1 MQKSLFVSRFLNAI
15 DPFNLGVL
23 LSRFQI
29 KNDCIYGVC
38 SYKAS
43 EFVHGYE
50 ESKTQVLNALNRLS
64 AHPIWQFNQESVTKI
79 KGTFVFILENDL
91 HLDENSFYKKLLNAL
106 IDNDFFNRSHS
117 MTPNQRLFLSGFFE
131 SRGSID
137 TKLNFLTSDYF
148 FHSPLEF
155 NKFHYLIDFFNIPSE
170 ALNFNF
176 RELQPEYAQSIN
188 QRNAQFRIYLN
199 WYLYH
204 IGLFNPYK
212 ARIASVRLKTDL
224 EPYNGFYDK
233 SYNGI
238 YYKLKDRPTTEY
250 RGNSFMERAH
260 FYLKNVYQQDLDDK
274 SIKKLREQLG
284 LIQKSEEFRRDS
296 KIINFY
302 RLSTPNVCSACCS
315 DYDIKER
322 SFISL
327 PLYKITQDSDS
338 YYTEIHH
345 VISLGKNKELDVL
358 ANLAKL
364 CPACHRALKKA
375 PSEEG
380 FQKRLIRNI
389 LNRNKD
395 NLEFAQLR
403 FETDDFLTLIDRIYE
418 SLK

>member
-1 MQKSLFVSRFLNAI
+1 MLVSRFLNAI

-29 KNDCIYGVC
+29 KNGCIYGVC

-43 EFVHGYE
+43 KFIHGYK
-50 ESKTQVLNALNRLS
+50 ESKAQVLNALNTLS
-64 AHPIWQFNQESVTKI
+64 THPIWRFNQESVTKI

-91 HLDENSFYKKLLNAL
+91 QLDENSFYKKLLNSL
-106 IDNDFFNRSHS
+106 IDNDFFNPFRLRS

-137 TKLNFLTSDYF
+137 TQRNFLTSDYF

-155 NKFHYLIDFFNIPSE
+155 KKFHYLIDFFNIPSE

-176 RELQPEYAQSIN
+176 RELQPEYAQGIN

-212 ARIASVRLKTDL
+212 ARIAHHIFKTTLVD
-224 EPYNGFYDK
+224 D
-233 SYNGI
+233 GI
-238 YYKLKDRPTTEY
+238 YYKLRDRPTTEY
-250 RGNSFMERAH
+250 RGNSFIERAH
-260 FYLKNVYQQDLDDK
+260 FYLKSVHQQDLDDK
-274 SIKKLREQLG
+274 NIERLREQLG
-284 LIQKSEEFRRDS
+284 WIQKSEEFRRDS

-302 RLSTPNVCSACCS
+302 RISTPNVCSACCG

-327 PLYKITQDSDS
+327 PLYKITQNPDS

-345 VISLGKNKELDVL
+345 VISLGKDKELDVL

-364 CPACHRALKKA
+364 CPACHRALKKGA
-375 PSEEG
+375 SEEG
-380 FQKRLIRNI
+380 FQKRLIRKI

-403 FETDDFLTLIDRIYE
+403 FETDDFPTLINRIYE

>member
-1 MQKSLFVSRFLNAI
+1 MLVSRFLNAI

-29 KNDCIYGVC
+29 KNDRIYGVC

-43 EFVHGYE
+43 KFIPGYE
-50 ESKTQVLNALNRLS
+50 ESKVRVLNALNTLS
-64 AHPIWQFNQESVTKI
+64 AHPIWQSNQERITKI

-91 HLDENSFYKKLLNAL
+91 HLDENAFYKKLLNSL

-117 MTPNQRLFLSGFFE
+117 MTLNQKRFLSGFFE

-137 TKLNFLTSDYF
+137 TQRNFLTLDYF
-148 FHSPLEF
+148 FHHPLEF
-155 NKFHYLIDFFNIPSE
+155 NKFHYLIDLFNIPSE

-176 RELQPEYAQSIN
+176 RELQHEYAQGIN
-188 QRNAQFRIYLN
+188 QRNAQFRIYLD

-212 ARIASVRLKTDL
+212 ARIAHHVFKTTL
-224 EPYNGFYDK
+224 IYD
-233 SYNGI
+233 GI
-238 YYKLKDRPTTEY
+238 YYKLNYPPTTKY
-250 RGNSFMERAH
+250 HGNGFTERAH

-274 SIKKLREQLG
+274 SIEKLREQLG
-284 LIQKSEEFRRDS
+284 WIQKSEEFRRDS

-302 RLSTPNVCSACCS
+302 RLSTPNVCSACCG

-322 SFISL
+322 SFLSL
-327 PLYKITQDSDS
+327 PLYQITQRSDS

-358 ANLAKL
+358 ENLAKL
-364 CPACHRALKKA
+364 CPTCHRALKKGS
-375 PSEEG
+375 SEEG

-389 LNRNKD
+389 LKRNKD

-403 FETDDFLTLIDRIYE
+403 FETDDFSTLIDKIYE

>member
-1 MQKSLFVSRFLNAI
+1 MLLVSCFLNAI

-29 KNDCIYGVC
+29 KNGCIYGVC
-38 SYKAS
+38 SYKS
-43 EFVHGYE
+43 SKFVHGYE
-50 ESKTQVLNALNRLS
+50 ESKVQVLNALNTLS
-64 AHPIWQFNQESVTKI
+64 VHPIWQSNQESVTKI

-91 HLDENSFYKKLLNAL
+91 HLDENAFYKKLLNSL
-106 IDNDFFNRSHS
+106 IDNDFFNRSNLMNL
-117 MTPNQRLFLSGFFE
+117 MTLNQKRFLSGFFE

-137 TKLNFLTSDYF
+137 TQRNFLTLDYF

-176 RELQPEYAQSIN
+176 RELQHEHVQGIN
-188 QRNAQFRIYLN
+188 QRNAQFRIYLD

-212 ARIASVRLKTDL
+212 VRIAHHVFKTTL
-224 EPYNGFYDK
+224 IYD
-233 SYNGI
+233 GI
-238 YYKLKDRPTTEY
+238 YYKLNYPPTTKY
-250 RGNSFMERAH
+250 HGNGFTERAH
-260 FYLKNVYQQDLDDK
+260 FYLKNIYQQDLDDK
-274 SIKKLREQLG
+274 SIERLREQLG
-284 LIQKSEEFRRDS
+284 WIQKSEEFRRDS

-302 RLSTPNVCSACCS
+302 RISTPNVCSACCD

-322 SFISL
+322 SFLSL
-327 PLYKITQDSDS
+327 PLYQITQRSDS

-358 ANLAKL
+358 ENLAKL
-364 CPACHRALKKA
+364 CPTCHRALKKGA
-375 PSEEG
+375 SAEG

-403 FETDDFLTLIDRIYE
+403 FETDDFPTLVNRICE

>member
-1 MQKSLFVSRFLNAI
+1 MFVSHFLNAI

-29 KNDCIYGVC
+29 KNGCIYGVC

-43 EFVHGYE
+43 KFVHDYE
-50 ESKTQVLNALNRLS
+50 ESKAQVLNALNALS
-64 AHPIWQFNQESVTKI
+64 KYPIWRFNQESVTKI

-91 HLDENSFYKKLLNAL
+91 HLDENSFYKKLLNSL

-137 TKLNFLTSDYF
+137 TQRNFLTLDYF

-155 NKFHYLIDFFNIPSE
+155 KKFHYLIDFFNIPSE

-176 RELQPEYAQSIN
+176 RELQPEYAQGIK
-188 QRNAQFRIYLN
+188 RNAQFRIYLN
-199 WYLYH
+199 WYSHH

-212 ARIASVRLKTDL
+212 ARIAHHIFKTTL
-224 EPYNGFYDK
+224 VYD
-233 SYNGI
+233 GI
-238 YYKLKDRPTTEY
+238 YYQLRDRPKTEY
-250 RGNSFMERAH
+250 RGNGFIERAH

-274 SIKKLREQLG
+274 SIEKLREQLG
-284 LIQKSEEFRRDS
+284 FIQESEEFKRDS

-302 RLSTPNVCSACCS
+302 RISTPNVCNACCDS
-315 DYDIKER
+315 YDIKER

-327 PLYKITQDSDS
+327 PLYQITQDPNS

-345 VISLGKNKELDVL
+345 VISLGKDRELDVL
-358 ANLAKL
+358 ENLTKL
-364 CPACHRALKKA
+364 CPACHRALKKGA
-375 PSEEG
+375 SGEG
-380 FQKRLIRNI
+380 FQKRLIEKI

-403 FETDDFLTLIDRIYE
+403 FETDDFPTLINRIYE

>member
-1 MQKSLFVSRFLNAI
+1 MLVSCFLNAI

-29 KNDCIYGVC
+29 KNGCIYGVC

-43 EFVHGYE
+43 KFVHDYDYE
-50 ESKTQVLNALNRLS
+50 ESKAQVLNALNTLS
-64 AHPIWQFNQESVTKI
+64 AHPIWQSNQESVTKI
-79 KGTFVFILENDL
+79 RGTFVFILENDL
-91 HLDENSFYKKLLNAL
+91 HLDGNSFYKKLLNSL

-117 MTPNQRLFLSGFFE
+117 MTPNQKLFLSGFFE

-137 TKLNFLTSDYF
+137 TQRNFLTSDYF

-155 NKFHYLIDFFNIPSE
+155 KKFHYLIDFFNIPSE

-176 RELQPEYAQSIN
+176 RELQPEHAQGIK
-188 QRNAQFRIYLN
+188 RNAQFRIYLD
-199 WYLYH
+199 WYLHH

-212 ARIASVRLKTDL
+212 ARITEHVFKTTLVDD
-224 EPYNGFYDK
+224 GV
-233 SYNGI
+233 
-238 YYKLKDRPTTEY
+238 YYKLNYPPTTEY
-250 RGNSFMERAH
+250 RGNSFIERAH
-260 FYLKNVYQQDLDDK
+260 FYLKSVYQQDLDGK
-274 SIKKLREQLG
+274 SIEKLREQLG
-284 LIQKSEEFRRDS
+284 WIQKSEEFRRDS

-302 RLSTPNVCSACCS
+302 RISTPNVCSACCG

-327 PLYKITQDSDS
+327 PLYKITQNPDS

-345 VISLGKNKELDVL
+345 VISLGKDQELDVL

-364 CPACHRALKKA
+364 CPACHRALKKGS
-375 PSEEG
+375 SEEG

-403 FETDDFLTLIDRIYE
+403 FETDDLSTLIDRICE

>member
-1 MQKSLFVSRFLNAI
+1 MLVSRFLNDNI

-29 KNDCIYGVC
+29 KNGCIYGVC
-38 SYKAS
+38 SYKDS
-43 EFVHGYE
+43 KFIHGYE
-50 ESKTQVLNALNRLS
+50 ESKERVLNALNTLS
-64 AHPIWQFNQESVTKI
+64 AHPIWQSNQESVTKI

-91 HLDENSFYKKLLNAL
+91 HLDENSFYKKLLNSL

-117 MTPNQRLFLSGFFE
+117 MTLNQKRFLSGFFE

-137 TKLNFLTSDYF
+137 TQRNFLTLDYF

-170 ALNFNF
+170 VLNFNF
-176 RELQPEYAQSIN
+176 RELQPEHVQGIN
-188 QRNAQFRIYLN
+188 QRNAQFRIYLD

-212 ARIASVRLKTDL
+212 ARIAHHVFKTTL
-224 EPYNGFYDK
+224 IYD
-233 SYNGI
+233 GI
-238 YYKLKDRPTTEY
+238 YYKLNYPPTTKY
-250 RGNSFMERAH
+250 HGNGFIRRTH
-260 FYLKNVYQQDLDDK
+260 FYLKNVYQQDLDNK
-274 SIKKLREQLG
+274 SIEKLREQLG
-284 LIQKSEEFRRDS
+284 LIQKSEEFKRDS

-302 RLSTPNVCSACCS
+302 RISTPNVCNACCD

-322 SFISL
+322 SFLSL
-327 PLYKITQDSDS
+327 PLYKITQRSDS

-345 VISLGKNKELDVL
+345 VISLGKDKELDVL
-358 ANLAKL
+358 ENLAKL
-364 CPACHRALKKA
+364 CPACHRALKKGA
-375 PSEEG
+375 SEEE
-380 FQKRLIRNI
+380 FQKRLIGKI
-389 LNRNKD
+389 LKRNKG

-403 FETDDFLTLIDRIYE
+403 FETDDFPTLIDKIYE

>member
-1 MQKSLFVSRFLNAI
+1 MLVSRFLNAI

-29 KNDCIYGVC
+29 KNGCIYGVC
-38 SYKAS
+38 SYKPS
-43 EFVHGYE
+43 KFVHDYDYE
-50 ESKTQVLNALNRLS
+50 ESKAQVLNALNTLS
-64 AHPIWQFNQESVTKI
+64 VHPIWQFNQNSVTKI

-91 HLDENSFYKKLLNAL
+91 LLDENSFYKKLLNSL

-137 TKLNFLTSDYF
+137 TQRNFLTLDYF

-155 NKFHYLIDFFNIPSE
+155 KKFYYLIDFFNIPSE

-176 RELQPEYAQSIN
+176 RELQHEYTQGI

-199 WYLYH
+199 WYLHH

-212 ARIASVRLKTDL
+212 ARIAHHVFKTTLIYDGIYHKL
-224 EPYNGFYDK
+224 NYPPTTKYHGNGF
-233 SYNGI
+233 
-238 YYKLKDRPTTEY
+238 T
-250 RGNSFMERAH
+250 ERAH

-274 SIKKLREQLG
+274 SIEKLREQLG
-284 LIQKSEEFRRDS
+284 FIQKSEEFKRDS

-302 RLSTPNVCSACCS
+302 RLSTPNVCSACCD

-322 SFISL
+322 SFLSL
-327 PLYKITQDSDS
+327 PLYKITQRSDS
-338 YYTEIHH
+338 YHTEIHH
-345 VISLGKNKELDVL
+345 VISLGKDKELDVL
-358 ANLAKL
+358 ENLAKL
-364 CPACHRALKKA
+364 CPTCHRALKKGA
-375 PSEEG
+375 SAER
-380 FQKRLIRNI
+380 FQKRLIGKI
-389 LNRNKD
+389 LKRNKG
-395 NLEFAQLR
+395 NLEFAKLR
-403 FETDDFLTLIDRIYE
+403 FETNDFPTLIDKVYE

>member
-1 MQKSLFVSRFLNAI
+1 MLVSCFLNAI

-29 KNDCIYGVC
+29 KNDRIYGVC
-38 SYKAS
+38 SYKS
-43 EFVHGYE
+43 SKFVPDYE
-50 ESKTQVLNALNRLS
+50 KSKARVLNALNTLS
-64 AHPIWQFNQESVTKI
+64 THPIWQSNQESVTKI

-91 HLDENSFYKKLLNAL
+91 HLDENSFYKKLLNSL
-106 IDNDFFNRSHS
+106 IDNDFFNRSNLMNL
-117 MTPNQRLFLSGFFE
+117 MTPNQKRFLSGFFE

-137 TKLNFLTSDYF
+137 TQRNFLTLDYF

-176 RELQPEYAQSIN
+176 RELQPEHVQGIN
-188 QRNAQFRIYLN
+188 QRNAQLRIYLN
-199 WYLYH
+199 WYLYEV
-204 IGLFNPYK
+204 GLFNPYK
-212 ARIASVRLKTDL
+212 ARIAEHVFKTTLVRD
-224 EPYNGFYDK
+224 
-233 SYNGI
+233 GI
-238 YYKLKDRPTTEY
+238 YYKLNYPPTTKY
-250 RGNSFMERAH
+250 HGNSFTERAH
-260 FYLKNVYQQDLDDK
+260 FYLKSVYQQDLDDK
-274 SIKKLREQLG
+274 SIEKLREQLG
-284 LIQKSEEFRRDS
+284 WIQRSEEFRRDS

-302 RLSTPNVCSACCS
+302 RISTPNVCSAC

-327 PLYKITQDSDS
+327 PLYKITQDPNS

-345 VISLGKNKELDVL
+345 VISLGKNQELDVL

-364 CPACHRALKKA
+364 CPACHRALKKGA
-375 PSEEG
+375 SEEG

-389 LNRNKD
+389 LNHNKD
-395 NLEFAQLR
+395 NLEFVQLR
-403 FETDDFLTLIDRIYE
+403 FETDDFSMLVNRIHE

>member
-1 MQKSLFVSRFLNAI
+1 MLLVSCFLNAI

-29 KNDCIYGVC
+29 KNGCIYGVC

-43 EFVHGYE
+43 KFIPGYE
-50 ESKTQVLNALNRLS
+50 ESKKQVLNALNTLS
-64 AHPIWQFNQESVTKI
+64 KHPIWQSNQESVTKI

-91 HLDENSFYKKLLNAL
+91 HLDENAFYKKLLNL
-106 IDNDFFNRSHS
+106 IIDNDFFNRSHS

-137 TKLNFLTSDYF
+137 TQRNFLTLDYF

-155 NKFHYLIDFFNIPSE
+155 NKFHYLIDHFTIPSE

-176 RELQPEYAQSIN
+176 RELQPEYTQGIN
-188 QRNAQFRIYLN
+188 QRNAQFRIYLD

-212 ARIASVRLKTDL
+212 AKIAEHVFKTTL
-224 EPYNGFYDK
+224 IYD
-233 SYNGI
+233 GI
-238 YYKLKDRPTTEY
+238 YYKLSYPPTTKY
-250 RGNSFMERAH
+250 HGNGFTERAH
-260 FYLKNVYQQDLDDK
+260 FYLKNVYQQDLDK
-274 SIKKLREQLG
+274 KRIKELRERLG
-284 LIQKSEEFRRDS
+284 LIQNSEEFKRDS

-302 RLSTPNVCSACCS
+302 RISTPNVCSACCG

-327 PLYKITQDSDS
+327 PLYKITQRSDS

-345 VISLGKNKELDVL
+345 VISLGKDKELDVL
-358 ANLAKL
+358 ENLAKL
-364 CPACHRALKKA
+364 CPTCHRALRKGA
-375 PSEEG
+375 SEEG
-380 FQKRLIRNI
+380 FQKRLIRKI
-389 LNRNKD
+389 LKRNKG

>member
-1 MQKSLFVSRFLNAI
+1 MLVSRFLNAI

-29 KNDCIYGVC
+29 KNGCIYGVC

-43 EFVHGYE
+43 KFVHGYE
-50 ESKTQVLNALNRLS
+50 ESKTQVLNALNTLS
-64 AHPIWQFNQESVTKI
+64 KHQIWRFNQGSVTKI
-79 KGTFVFILENDL
+79 KGTFVFILENDFL
-91 HLDENSFYKKLLNAL
+91 TAP
-106 IDNDFFNRSHS
+106 RS

-137 TKLNFLTSDYF
+137 TQRSFLTLDYF

-155 NKFHYLIDFFNIPSE
+155 KKFHYLIDFFNIPSE

-176 RELQPEYAQSIN
+176 RELQPEYAQGIN

-212 ARIASVRLKTDL
+212 ARIAHHIFKTTLVD
-224 EPYNGFYDK
+224 D
-233 SYNGI
+233 GI
-238 YYKLKDRPTTEY
+238 YYKLRDRPTTKY
-250 RGNSFMERAH
+250 RGNSFTERAH
-260 FYLKNVYQQDLDDK
+260 FYLKNVHQQDLDDK
-274 SIKKLREQLG
+274 SIEKLREQLG
-284 LIQKSEEFRRDS
+284 WIQKSEEFRRDS

-302 RLSTPNVCSACCS
+302 RISTPNVCNACCG

-327 PLYKITQDSDS
+327 PLYKITQNPDS
-338 YYTEIHH
+338 YYTEIHR
-345 VISLGKNKELDVL
+345 VISLGKDKELDVL
-358 ANLAKL
+358 ENLAKL
-364 CPACHRALKKA
+364 CPTCHRALKKGS
-375 PSEEG
+375 SEEG
-380 FQKRLIRNI
+380 FQKRLIENI
-389 LNRNKD
+389 LNHNKD

-403 FETDDFLTLIDRIYE
+403 FETDDFPTLINRIYE

>member
-1 MQKSLFVSRFLNAI
+1 MLVSRFLNAI

-29 KNDCIYGVC
+29 KNGCIYGVC

-43 EFVHGYE
+43 KFIHGYE
-50 ESKTQVLNALNRLS
+50 ESKAQVLTALNTLS
-64 AHPIWQFNQESVTKI
+64 AHPIWRFNQESVTKI

-91 HLDENSFYKKLLNAL
+91 QLDENSFYKKLLNSL

-117 MTPNQRLFLSGFFE
+117 IPNQRLFLSGFFE

-137 TKLNFLTSDYF
+137 TQRNFLTLDYF

-155 NKFHYLIDFFNIPSE
+155 KKFHYLIDFFNIPSE

-176 RELQPEYAQSIN
+176 RELQPEYAQGIN

-212 ARIASVRLKTDL
+212 ARIAHHIFKTTLVD
-224 EPYNGFYDK
+224 D
-233 SYNGI
+233 GI
-238 YYKLKDRPTTEY
+238 YYKLSYPPTTEY
-250 RGNSFMERAH
+250 RGNSFIERAH
-260 FYLKNVYQQDLDDK
+260 FYLKNVHQQDLDDK
-274 SIKKLREQLG
+274 SIEKLREQLG
-284 LIQKSEEFRRDS
+284 WIQESEEFRRDS

-302 RLSTPNVCSACCS
+302 RISTPNVCSACCG

-327 PLYKITQDSDS
+327 ALYKITQNPNS

-345 VISLGKNKELDVL
+345 VISLGKDKELDVL

-364 CPACHRALKKA
+364 CPACHRALKKGA
-375 PSEEG
+375 SEER
-380 FQKRLIRNI
+380 FQKHLIRKI

-403 FETDDFLTLIDRIYE
+403 FETDDFATLINRIYE

>member
-1 MQKSLFVSRFLNAI
+1 MLVSRFLNAI

-29 KNDCIYGVC
+29 KNGCIYGVC

-43 EFVHGYE
+43 KFTPGYE
-50 ESKTQVLNALNRLS
+50 ESKAQVLDALNTLS
-64 AHPIWQFNQESVTKI
+64 KHQIWQSNQESVTKV

-91 HLDENSFYKKLLNAL
+91 NLDENAFYKKLLNLL

-117 MTPNQRLFLSGFFE
+117 INSMTPNQKRFLSGFFE

-137 TKLNFLTSDYF
+137 TQRNFLTLDYF

-155 NKFHYLIDFFNIPSE
+155 NKFHYLIDFFTIPSE

-176 RELQPEYAQSIN
+176 RELQHEYAQGIN
-188 QRNAQFRIYLN
+188 QRNAQFRIYLD
-199 WYLYH
+199 WYLHH

-212 ARIASVRLKTDL
+212 ARIAEHVFKTTLVND
-224 EPYNGFYDK
+224 NG
-233 SYNGI
+233 
-238 YYKLKDRPTTEY
+238 YYKLSYPPRTKY
-250 RGNSFMERAH
+250 HGNSFIERAH

-274 SIKKLREQLG
+274 SIEKLREQLG
-284 LIQKSEEFRRDS
+284 LIQNSEEFKRDS

-302 RLSTPNVCSACCS
+302 RISTPNVCSTCCD

-322 SFISL
+322 SFLSL
-327 PLYKITQDSDS
+327 PLYQITQKLDS

-345 VISLGKNKELDVL
+345 VISLGKNQELDVL
-358 ANLAKL
+358 ENLTKL
-364 CPACHRALKKA
+364 CPTCHRALKKGA
-375 PSEEG
+375 STEG
-380 FQKRLIRNI
+380 FQKRLIGKI
-389 LNRNKD
+389 LKRNKG

>member
-1 MQKSLFVSRFLNAI
+1 MLVSRFLNAI

-29 KNDCIYGVC
+29 KNGCIYGVC

-43 EFVHGYE
+43 KFTPSYE
-50 ESKTQVLNALNRLS
+50 ESKAQVLNALNILS
-64 AHPIWQFNQESVTKI
+64 KHQIWQSNQESVTKV

-91 HLDENSFYKKLLNAL
+91 NLDENAFYKKLLNLL

-117 MTPNQRLFLSGFFE
+117 INSMTPNQKRFLSGFFE

-137 TKLNFLTSDYF
+137 TQRNFLTLDYF

-155 NKFHYLIDFFNIPSE
+155 NKFHYLIDFFTIPSE

-176 RELQPEYAQSIN
+176 RELQHEYAQGIN
-188 QRNAQFRIYLN
+188 QRNAQFRIYLD
-199 WYLYH
+199 WYLHH

-212 ARIASVRLKTDL
+212 ARIAEHVFKTTLVND
-224 EPYNGFYDK
+224 NG
-233 SYNGI
+233 
-238 YYKLKDRPTTEY
+238 YYKLSYPPTTKY
-250 RGNSFMERAH
+250 HGNGFIERTH

-274 SIKKLREQLG
+274 SIEKLREQLG
-284 LIQKSEEFRRDS
+284 LIQNSEEFKRDS

-302 RLSTPNVCSACCS
+302 RISTPNVCSACCD

-322 SFISL
+322 SFLSL
-327 PLYKITQDSDS
+327 PLYQITQKLDS

-345 VISLGKNKELDVL
+345 VISLGKNQELDVL
-358 ANLAKL
+358 ENLTKL
-364 CPACHRALKKA
+364 CPTCHRALKKGA
-375 PSEEG
+375 STEG
-380 FQKRLIRNI
+380 FQKRLIGKI
-389 LNRNKD
+389 LKRNKG

-403 FETDDFLTLIDRIYE
+403 FETDDFLTLIDKIYE

>member
-1 MQKSLFVSRFLNAI
+1 MLVSRFLNAI

-29 KNDCIYGVC
+29 KNGCIYGVC
-38 SYKAS
+38 SYKPS
-43 EFVHGYE
+43 KFIPGYE
-50 ESKTQVLNALNRLS
+50 ESKTRVLNALNTLS
-64 AHPIWQFNQESVTKI
+64 AHPIWQSNQERVTKI

-91 HLDENSFYKKLLNAL
+91 HLDENAFYKKLLNSL

-117 MTPNQRLFLSGFFE
+117 MNLMTPNQKRFLSDFFE

-137 TKLNFLTSDYF
+137 TQRNFLTLDYF

-176 RELQPEYAQSIN
+176 RELQHEYAQGIN
-188 QRNAQFRIYLN
+188 QRNAQFRIYLD

-212 ARIASVRLKTDL
+212 ARIAHHVFKTTLIYDGIYHKL
-224 EPYNGFYDK
+224 SYPPTTKYHGNGF
-233 SYNGI
+233 
-238 YYKLKDRPTTEY
+238 TE
-250 RGNSFMERAH
+250 RTH

-274 SIKKLREQLG
+274 SIEKLREQLG
-284 LIQKSEEFRRDS
+284 WIQKSEEFRRDS

-302 RLSTPNVCSACCS
+302 RLSTPNVCSACCG

-322 SFISL
+322 SFLSL
-327 PLYKITQDSDS
+327 PLYQITQRSDS

-358 ANLAKL
+358 ENLAKL
-364 CPACHRALKKA
+364 CPACHRALKKGSSA
-375 PSEEG
+375 EE
-380 FQKRLIRNI
+380 FQKRLIGKI

-403 FETDDFLTLIDRIYE
+403 FETDDLPTLINRIHE

>member
-1 MQKSLFVSRFLNAI
+1 MSVSRFLNAI

-29 KNDCIYGVC
+29 KNDRIYGVC
-38 SYKAS
+38 SYKS
-43 EFVHGYE
+43 SKFVPDYE
-50 ESKTQVLNALNRLS
+50 KSKVQVLNALNTLS
-64 AHPIWQFNQESVTKI
+64 AHPIWQSNQESVTKI

-91 HLDENSFYKKLLNAL
+91 HLDENAFYKKLLNSL
-106 IDNDFFNRSHS
+106 IDNDFFNRSNLMNL
-117 MTPNQRLFLSGFFE
+117 MTPNQKRFLSSFFE

-137 TKLNFLTSDYF
+137 TQRNFLTLDYF

-176 RELQPEYAQSIN
+176 RELQPEYTQGIN

-199 WYLYH
+199 WYLH
-204 IGLFNPYK
+204 NIGLFNPYK
-212 ARIASVRLKTDL
+212 VRIAEHVFKTTL
-224 EPYNGFYDK
+224 VYD
-233 SYNGI
+233 GI
-238 YYKLKDRPTTEY
+238 YYKLRDRPTTEY
-250 RGNSFMERAH
+250 RGNSFIERAH
-260 FYLKNVYQQDLDDK
+260 FYLKNVCQQDLDKK

-284 LIQKSEEFRRDS
+284 WIQKSEEFRRDS
-296 KIINFY
+296 KIVNFY
-302 RLSTPNVCSACCS
+302 RISTPNICNAC

-327 PLYKITQDSDS
+327 PLYKTTQNPNS

-345 VISLGKNKELDVL
+345 VISLGKNQELDVL

-364 CPACHRALKKA
+364 CPACHRALKKG
-375 PSEEG
+375 SSTEG
-380 FQKRLIRNI
+380 FQKRLIENI
-389 LNRNKD
+389 LKRNKD

-403 FETDDFLTLIDRIYE
+403 FDTDDFPTLINRIYE

>member
-1 MQKSLFVSRFLNAI
+1 M
-15 DPFNLGVL
+15 
-23 LSRFQI
+23 SRFQI
-29 KNDCIYGVC
+29 KNDRIYGVC
-38 SYKAS
+38 SYRAS
-43 EFVHGYE
+43 KFVPDYE
-50 ESKTQVLNALNRLS
+50 KSKVQVLNTLNTLS
-64 AHPIWQFNQESVTKI
+64 THPIWQSNQESVTKI

-91 HLDENSFYKKLLNAL
+91 HLDENSFYKKLLNSL
-106 IDNDFFNRSHS
+106 IDNDFFNRSNLMNL
-117 MTPNQRLFLSGFFE
+117 MTLNQKRFLSGFFE

-137 TKLNFLTSDYF
+137 TQRNFLTLDYF

-155 NKFHYLIDFFNIPSE
+155 NKFHYLIDLFNIPSE

-176 RELQPEYAQSIN
+176 RELQPEHAQGIN
-188 QRNAQFRIYLN
+188 QRNAQFRIYLD

-212 ARIASVRLKTDL
+212 ARIAHHVFKTTII
-224 EPYNGFYDK
+224 YD
-233 SYNGI
+233 GI
-238 YYKLKDRPTTEY
+238 YYKLNYPPTTKY
-250 RGNSFMERAH
+250 HGNSFTERAH
-260 FYLKNVYQQDLDDK
+260 FYLKNIYQQDLDDK
-274 SIKKLREQLG
+274 SIEKLREQLG
-284 LIQKSEEFRRDS
+284 FIQKSEEFKRDS

-302 RLSTPNVCSACCS
+302 RISTPNVCSTCCD

-327 PLYKITQDSDS
+327 PLYKITQNPDS

-345 VISLGKNKELDVL
+345 VISLGKNRELDVL
-358 ANLAKL
+358 ENLAKL
-364 CPACHRALKKA
+364 CPTCHRALKKGS
-375 PSEEG
+375 SEEE

-403 FETDDFLTLIDRIYE
+403 FETDDFLTLINRVYE

>member
-1 MQKSLFVSRFLNAI
+1 MLVSRFLNAI

-29 KNDCIYGVC
+29 KNGCIYGVC

-43 EFVHGYE
+43 KFIPSYE
-50 ESKTQVLNALNRLS
+50 ESKARVLNALNTLS
-64 AHPIWQFNQESVTKI
+64 VHPIWQSNQESVTKI

-91 HLDENSFYKKLLNAL
+91 HLDENAFYKKLLNL
-106 IDNDFFNRSHS
+106 IIDNDFFNRSHLMNL
-117 MTPNQRLFLSGFFE
+117 MTPNQKRFLSGFFE

-137 TKLNFLTSDYF
+137 TQRNFLTLDYF

-155 NKFHYLIDFFNIPSE
+155 NKFHYLIDHFNIPSE

-176 RELQPEYAQSIN
+176 RELQPEHMQGIN
-188 QRNAQFRIYLN
+188 QRNAQFRIYLD

-212 ARIASVRLKTDL
+212 AKIAEHVFKTTLVND
-224 EPYNGFYDK
+224 NG
-233 SYNGI
+233 
-238 YYKLKDRPTTEY
+238 YYKLRYPPRTKY
-250 RGNSFMERAH
+250 HGNGFIERAH

-274 SIKKLREQLG
+274 SIEKLRERLG
-284 LIQKSEEFRRDS
+284 FIQDSEEFKRDS

-302 RLSTPNVCSACCS
+302 RLSTPNVCNACCD

-327 PLYKITQDSDS
+327 PLYKITQKLDS

-345 VISLGKNKELDVL
+345 VISLGKNQELDVL
-358 ANLAKL
+358 ENLAKL
-364 CPACHRALKKA
+364 CPTCHRALKKGA
-375 PSEEG
+375 SEEE

-389 LNRNKD
+389 LNHNKD

-403 FETDDFLTLIDRIYE
+403 FETDDFLTLINKIHE

>member
-1 MQKSLFVSRFLNAI
+1 MLLVSCFLNAI

-29 KNDCIYGVC
+29 KNDRIYGVC
-38 SYKAS
+38 SYKS
-43 EFVHGYE
+43 SKFVPDYE
-50 ESKTQVLNALNRLS
+50 KSKARVLNALNTLS
-64 AHPIWQFNQESVTKI
+64 THPIWQSNQESVTKI

-91 HLDENSFYKKLLNAL
+91 HLDESAFYKKLLNL
-106 IDNDFFNRSHS
+106 IIDNDFFNRSHLINS
-117 MTPNQRLFLSGFFE
+117 MTPNQKRFLSGFFE

-137 TKLNFLTSDYF
+137 TQRNFLTLDYF

-155 NKFHYLIDFFNIPSE
+155 NKFHYLIDHFTIPSE

-176 RELQPEYAQSIN
+176 RELQPEHVQGIN
-188 QRNAQFRIYLN
+188 QRNTQFRIYLD

-212 ARIASVRLKTDL
+212 ARIAEHVFKTTLVRD
-224 EPYNGFYDK
+224 
-233 SYNGI
+233 GI
-238 YYKLKDRPTTEY
+238 YYKLRDRPKTEY
-250 RGNSFMERAH
+250 RGNGFIERAH

-274 SIKKLREQLG
+274 SIEKLRERLG
-284 LIQKSEEFRRDS
+284 FIQDSEEFRRDS

-302 RLSTPNVCSACCS
+302 RLSTPNVCNACCD

-327 PLYKITQDSDS
+327 PLYQITQNPDS

-345 VISLGKNKELDVL
+345 MISLGKNKELDVL
-358 ANLAKL
+358 ENLAKL
-364 CPACHRALKKA
+364 CPTCHRALKKGA
-375 PSEEG
+375 SEEG
-380 FQKRLIRNI
+380 FQKRLIGKI
-389 LNRNKD
+389 LKRNKD

-403 FETDDFLTLIDRIYE
+403 FETDDFLTLIDKIHE

>member
-1 MQKSLFVSRFLNAI
+1 MLVSRFLNAI

-29 KNDCIYGVC
+29 KNGCIYGVC

-43 EFVHGYE
+43 KFISGYE
-50 ESKTQVLNALNRLS
+50 ESKARVLNALNTLS
-64 AHPIWQFNQESVTKI
+64 AHPIWQSNQESVTKI

-91 HLDENSFYKKLLNAL
+91 NLDENAFYKKLLNL
-106 IDNDFFNRSHS
+106 IIDNDFFNRSHS
-117 MTPNQRLFLSGFFE
+117 MTLNQKRFLSGFFE

-137 TKLNFLTSDYF
+137 TQRNFLTSDYF

-155 NKFHYLIDFFNIPSE
+155 NKFHYLIDLFTIPSE

-176 RELQPEYAQSIN
+176 RELQPEHVQGIK
-188 QRNAQFRIYLN
+188 RNAQFRIYLD
-199 WYLYH
+199 WYLHH

-212 ARIASVRLKTDL
+212 ARIAEHVFKTTLVND
-224 EPYNGFYDK
+224 NG
-233 SYNGI
+233 
-238 YYKLKDRPTTEY
+238 YYKLSYPPRTKY
-250 RGNSFMERAH
+250 HGNGFTERAH

-274 SIKKLREQLG
+274 SIEKLREQLG
-284 LIQKSEEFRRDS
+284 FIQDSEEFKRDS

-302 RLSTPNVCSACCS
+302 RLSTPNVCNACCD

-327 PLYKITQDSDS
+327 PLYKITQKLDS

-345 VISLGKNKELDVL
+345 VISLGKNQELDVL
-358 ANLAKL
+358 ENLAKL
-364 CPACHRALKKA
+364 CPTCHRALKKGA
-375 PSEEG
+375 SEEE

-389 LNRNKD
+389 LNHNKD

-403 FETDDFLTLIDRIYE
+403 FETDDFLTLIDKIHE

>member
-1 MQKSLFVSRFLNAI
+1 MLVSCFLNAI

-29 KNDCIYGVC
+29 KNGCIYGVC

-43 EFVHGYE
+43 KSVHGYE
-50 ESKTQVLNALNRLS
+50 ESKAQVLNALNTLS
-64 AHPIWQFNQESVTKI
+64 VHKIWRFNQESVTKI
-79 KGTFVFILENDL
+79 RGTFVFILENDL
-91 HLDENSFYKKLLNAL
+91 QLDENSFYKKLLNSL
-106 IDNDFFNRSHS
+106 IDNDFLNRSHS

-137 TKLNFLTSDYF
+137 TQRNFLTSDYF

-155 NKFHYLIDFFNIPSE
+155 KKFHYLIDFFNIPSE

-176 RELQPEYAQSIN
+176 RELQPEYAQGIN
-188 QRNAQFRIYLN
+188 QRNDQFRIYLD
-199 WYLYH
+199 WYLHH

-212 ARIASVRLKTDL
+212 AQIAEHVFKTTL
-224 EPYNGFYDK
+224 IYD
-233 SYNGI
+233 GV
-238 YYKLKDRPTTEY
+238 YYKLSYPPTTEY
-250 RGNSFMERAH
+250 RGNSFTERAH
-260 FYLKNVYQQDLDDK
+260 FYLKSVYQQDSDKK
-274 SIKKLREQLG
+274 SIEKLREQLG
-284 LIQKSEEFRRDS
+284 WIQKSEEFRRDS

-302 RLSTPNVCSACCS
+302 RLSTPNVCSAYCG

-327 PLYKITQDSDS
+327 PLYKITQKPDS

-345 VISLGKNKELDVL
+345 VISSGKDQELDVL

-364 CPACHRALKKA
+364 CPACHRALKKGS
-375 PSEEG
+375 SEEE

-403 FETDDFLTLIDRIYE
+403 FETDDFPTLIDRIYE

>member
-1 MQKSLFVSRFLNAI
+1 M
-15 DPFNLGVL
+15 
-23 LSRFQI
+23 SRFQI
-29 KNDCIYGVC
+29 KNGCIYGVC

-43 EFVHGYE
+43 KFVHGYE
-50 ESKTQVLNALNRLS
+50 ESKTQVLNALNTLS
-64 AHPIWQFNQESVTKI
+64 VHPIWRFNQGSVTKI

-91 HLDENSFYKKLLNAL
+91 QLDEHSFYKKLLNSL
-106 IDNDFFNRSHS
+106 IDNDFFNRSRS
-117 MTPNQRLFLSGFFE
+117 MTENQRLFLSGFFE

-137 TKLNFLTSDYF
+137 TQRNFLTLDYF

-155 NKFHYLIDFFNIPSE
+155 KKFHYLIDFFNIPNE

-176 RELQPEYAQSIN
+176 RELQPEYAQGIN

-212 ARIASVRLKTDL
+212 AQKAHHIIITRFCGV
-224 EPYNGFYDK
+224 
-233 SYNGI
+233 I
-238 YYKLKDRPTTEY
+238 YYQKSNYPTTEY
-250 RGNSFMERAH
+250 RGNSFIERAH

-274 SIKKLREQLG
+274 SIEKLREQLG
-284 LIQKSEEFRRDS
+284 WIQESEEFRRDS

-302 RLSTPNVCSACCS
+302 RISTPNVCSACCG

-327 PLYKITQDSDS
+327 ALYKITQNPNS

-345 VISLGKNKELDVL
+345 VISLGKNRELDVL

-364 CPACHRALKKA
+364 CPACHRALKKGA
-375 PSEEG
+375 SEEG
-380 FQKRLIRNI
+380 FQKSLIENI
-389 LNRNKD
+389 LNHNKD
-395 NLEFAQLR
+395 NMEFAQLR
-403 FETDDFLTLIDRIYE
+403 FETDDFPTLINRIYE

>member
-1 MQKSLFVSRFLNAI
+1 MLVSRFLNAI

-29 KNDCIYGVC
+29 KNGCIYGVC
-38 SYKAS
+38 SYKTS
-43 EFVHGYE
+43 KFIHGYE
-50 ESKTQVLNALNRLS
+50 ESKALVLKALNTLS
-64 AHPIWQFNQESVTKI
+64 VHPIWRFNQENDTKI

-91 HLDENSFYKKLLNAL
+91 QLDENSFYKKLLNLL

-137 TKLNFLTSDYF
+137 TQRNFLTLDYF

-155 NKFHYLIDFFNIPSE
+155 KKFHYLIDFFNIPSE

-176 RELQPEYAQSIN
+176 RELQPEYAQGIK
-188 QRNAQFRIYLN
+188 RNAQFRIYLD

-212 ARIASVRLKTDL
+212 ARIAEHVFKTALVD
-224 EPYNGFYDK
+224 D
-233 SYNGI
+233 GI
-238 YYKLKDRPTTEY
+238 YYKLRDRPTTEY
-250 RGNSFMERAH
+250 RGNSFIERAH
-260 FYLKNVYQQDLDDK
+260 FYLKNVHQQDLDDK
-274 SIKKLREQLG
+274 NIEKLREQLG
-284 LIQKSEEFRRDS
+284 WIQESEEFRRDS

-302 RLSTPNVCSACCS
+302 RISTPNVCSACCG

-327 PLYKITQDSDS
+327 PLYKITQNPNS

-345 VISLGKNKELDVL
+345 VISLGKDKELDVL

-364 CPACHRALKKA
+364 CPACHRALKK
-375 PSEEG
+375 
-380 FQKRLIRNI
+380 RV
-389 LNRNKD
+389 
-395 NLEFAQLR
+395 
-403 FETDDFLTLIDRIYE
+403 
-418 SLK
+418 

>member
-1 MQKSLFVSRFLNAI
+1 MFVSCFLNAI

-29 KNDCIYGVC
+29 KNGCIYGVC

-43 EFVHGYE
+43 KFVHSYE
-50 ESKTQVLNALNRLS
+50 ESKAQVLNALNTLS
-64 AHPIWQFNQESVTKI
+64 THPIWRFNQENDTKI

-91 HLDENSFYKKLLNAL
+91 QLDENSFYKKLLNSL

-137 TKLNFLTSDYF
+137 TQRNFLTSDYF

-155 NKFHYLIDFFNIPSE
+155 KKFHYLIDFFNIPSE

-176 RELQPEYAQSIN
+176 RELQPEHAQGIK
-188 QRNAQFRIYLN
+188 RNAQFRIYLD
-199 WYLYH
+199 WYLHH

-212 ARIASVRLKTDL
+212 ARIAEHVFKTTLVD
-224 EPYNGFYDK
+224 D
-233 SYNGI
+233 GI
-238 YYKLKDRPTTEY
+238 YYKLRNRPTTEY
-250 RGNSFMERAH
+250 RGNSFIERAH
-260 FYLKNVYQQDLDDK
+260 FYLKNVHQQDLDDK
-274 SIKKLREQLG
+274 SIEKLREQLG
-284 LIQKSEEFRRDS
+284 WIQKSEEFRRDS

-302 RLSTPNVCSACCS
+302 RISTPNVCSACCG

-327 PLYKITQDSDS
+327 PLYKITQKPDS

-345 VISLGKNKELDVL
+345 VISLGKNRELDVL

-364 CPACHRALKKA
+364 CPSCHRALKKGS
-375 PSEEG
+375 SEEG
-380 FQKRLIRNI
+380 FQKSLIKNI
-389 LNRNKD
+389 LNHNKD

-403 FETDDFLTLIDRIYE
+403 FETDDFPTLINRICE

>member
-1 MQKSLFVSRFLNAI
+1 MLVSRFLNAI

-29 KNDCIYGVC
+29 KNGCIYGVC

-43 EFVHGYE
+43 KSVHGYE
-50 ESKTQVLNALNRLS
+50 ESKVPVLNALNTLS
-64 AHPIWQFNQESVTKI
+64 VHPIWQSNQESVTKI

-91 HLDENSFYKKLLNAL
+91 HLDENAFYKKLLNL
-106 IDNDFFNRSHS
+106 IIDNDFFNRSHS
-117 MTPNQRLFLSGFFE
+117 MTPNQKRFLSGFFE

-137 TKLNFLTSDYF
+137 TQRNFLTSDYF

-155 NKFHYLIDFFNIPSE
+155 KKFHYLIDFFNISSE

-176 RELQPEYAQSIN
+176 RELQPEYAQGIN

-199 WYLYH
+199 WYLHH

-212 ARIASVRLKTDL
+212 ARIAEHVFKTTLVGD
-224 EPYNGFYDK
+224 
-233 SYNGI
+233 GI
-238 YYKLKDRPTTEY
+238 YYKLKDRPKTEY
-250 RGNSFMERAH
+250 RGNSFTERAH
-260 FYLKNVYQQDLDDK
+260 FYLKSVHQQDLDKK
-274 SIKKLREQLG
+274 SIERLREQLG
-284 LIQKSEEFRRDS
+284 WIQKSEEFKRDS

-302 RLSTPNVCSACCS
+302 RISTPNVCSACCG

-327 PLYKITQDSDS
+327 PLYQITQKPDS

-358 ANLAKL
+358 ENLAKL
-364 CPACHRALKKA
+364 CPTCHRALKKGA
-375 PSEEG
+375 SAEG
-380 FQKRLIRNI
+380 FQKRLIGKI
-389 LNRNKD
+389 LKRNKD

-403 FETDDFLTLIDRIYE
+403 FETDNLPTLINRIHE

>member
-1 MQKSLFVSRFLNAI
+1 M
-15 DPFNLGVL
+15 
-23 LSRFQI
+23 SRFQI
-29 KNDCIYGVC
+29 KNGCIYGVC

-43 EFVHGYE
+43 KFIPGYE
-50 ESKTQVLNALNRLS
+50 ESKKQVLNALNTLS
-64 AHPIWQFNQESVTKI
+64 KHPIWQSNQESVTKI

-91 HLDENSFYKKLLNAL
+91 HLDENAFYKKLLNL
-106 IDNDFFNRSHS
+106 IIDNDFFNRSHS

-137 TKLNFLTSDYF
+137 TQRNFLTLDYF

-176 RELQPEYAQSIN
+176 RELQPEYTQGIN
-188 QRNAQFRIYLN
+188 QRNAQFRIYLD

-212 ARIASVRLKTDL
+212 AKIAEHVFKTTL
-224 EPYNGFYDK
+224 IYD
-233 SYNGI
+233 GI
-238 YYKLKDRPTTEY
+238 YYKLSYPPTTKY
-250 RGNSFMERAH
+250 HGNGFTERAH
-260 FYLKNVYQQDLDDK
+260 FYLKNVYQQDLDK
-274 SIKKLREQLG
+274 KRIKELRERLG
-284 LIQKSEEFRRDS
+284 LIQNSEEFKRDS

-302 RLSTPNVCSACCS
+302 RISTPNVCSACCG

-327 PLYKITQDSDS
+327 PLYKITQRSDS

-345 VISLGKNKELDVL
+345 VISLGKDKELDVL
-358 ANLAKL
+358 ENLAKL
-364 CPACHRALKKA
+364 CPTCHRALRKGA
-375 PSEEG
+375 SEEG
-380 FQKRLIRNI
+380 FQKRLIRKI
-389 LNRNKD
+389 LKRNKG

>member
-1 MQKSLFVSRFLNAI
+1 MLVSCFLNAI

-29 KNDCIYGVC
+29 KNGCIYGVC

-43 EFVHGYE
+43 KFIHGYE
-50 ESKTQVLNALNRLS
+50 ESKAQVLNALNTLS
-64 AHPIWQFNQESVTKI
+64 AHPIWRFNQESVTKV

-91 HLDENSFYKKLLNAL
+91 QLDENSFYKKLLNSL
-106 IDNDFFNRSHS
+106 IDNDFFNRSRS
-117 MTPNQRLFLSGFFE
+117 MTENQRLFLSGFFE

-137 TKLNFLTSDYF
+137 TQRNFLTSDYF

-155 NKFHYLIDFFNIPSE
+155 KKFHYLIDFFNIPSE

-176 RELQPEYAQSIN
+176 RELQPEYAQGIN
-188 QRNAQFRIYLN
+188 QRNAQFRIYLD

-212 ARIASVRLKTDL
+212 AQKAHHIIITRFCGV
-224 EPYNGFYDK
+224 
-233 SYNGI
+233 I
-238 YYKLKDRPTTEY
+238 YYQKSNYPTTEY
-250 RGNSFMERAH
+250 RGNSFIERAH

-274 SIKKLREQLG
+274 SIERLREQLG
-284 LIQKSEEFRRDS
+284 WIQKSEEFRRDS

-302 RLSTPNVCSACCS
+302 RIPTPNVCSACCG

-327 PLYKITQDSDS
+327 ALYQITQNPNS

-345 VISLGKNKELDVL
+345 VISLGKDQELDVL

-364 CPACHRALKKA
+364 CPACHRALKKGS
-375 PSEEG
+375 SEEG
-380 FQKRLIRNI
+380 FQKHLIENI
-389 LNRNKD
+389 LNHNKD

-403 FETDDFLTLIDRIYE
+403 FETDDFLTLINRIYE